1 MLGQSTAKEMPG
13 FGALPFGEHA
23 PWALSKPSLAS
34 RGFFYLLTLGTAA
47 TIAVEGSRL
56 PMVLGLVAGAVL
68 RAWGPRQ
75 WQSPRAYRRDD
86 RGVALCLPRRH
97 WIRLEA
103 LTLVGYAPIY
113 LWLRWR
119 EPSGRR
125 GSALLWRGSLPGAPL
140 SRLRASAPALSCNFV
155 VLGTPAVGGEGVETQ
170 R

>member
-1 MLGQSTAKEMPG
+1 MLGQSTAKGMHG
-13 FGALPFGEHA
+13 FGALPLGEHA
-23 PWALSKPSLAS
+23 LGPAPSQAWLQ
-34 RGFFYLLTLGTAA
+34 GGFYLLTLGTAA

-56 PMVLGLVAGAVL
+56 AMVLGLVAGAVL

-97 WIRLEA
+97 WVRLEA
-103 LTLVGYAPIY
+103 LTLAGYAPIY

-125 GSALLWRGSLPGAPL
+125 GSALLWRGSLPEPL
-140 SRLRASAPALSCNFV
+140 YRAFVRQHRRFPAISLF
-155 VLGTPAVGGEGVETQ
+155 
-170 R
+170 